1 MIRVWG
7 LENRVVDQDFDLA
20 GGGGG
25 THLLH
30 ASSEH
35 LHAVA
40 VGLVL
45 GRTLV
50 PHPAHVVHSRKKLRS
65 LRPLRVSR
73 VRHLPT
79 VGRRA
84 PGGSYDF

>member
-7 LENRVVDQDFDLA
+7 LENRVVDQDFDLV
-20 GGGGG
+20 GGWGG

-35 LHAVA
+35 LHEVA
-40 VGLVL
+40 VVLIL

-50 PHPAHVVHSRKKLRS
+50 PHPAHVVNEETRGVVVLHL
-65 LRPLRVSR
+65 VS
-73 VRHLPT
+73 
-79 VGRRA
+79 
-84 PGGSYDF
+84 GGGGWE